1 MAQKITME
9 LEGGSVPLIEGSLM
23 HLPSRQ
29 KQQRVPAPE
38 LTVIVPTLN
47 ECDNIALVI
56 DRLAAVLTNINWE
69 AIFVDDDSRDG
80 TANHIRSLAQQYP
93 HVRCVQRIGRRGLA
107 AACIEGILASAAPI
121 IAVMDA
127 DLQHDEM
134 LLPRMLQILKQD
146 KCDIV
151 VGSRYVEGGGF
162 GDWTRSR
169 INISRFG
176 NYLSRMICRVEI
188 TDPMS
193 GFFMLRRPVFEA
205 AVRRLSGEGFK
216 ILLDILASSPQP
228 LRIKEIPYQFGKR
241 QFGESKLDTLVAW
254 EFIVM
259 IADKLIGHILP
270 VRFVLF
276 ALVGCLGVL
285 VHLIALWSALEIVG
299 LPFVW
304 SQTLA
309 TVAAMTS
316 NFFINNLF
324 TYRDLRLKGWRM
336 LRGLISFYAICT
348 IGAIA
353 NVGIATY
360 VFGSNRTWWLAGI
373 AGVLVGAVWNYAI
386 SSIFTWKR

>member
-1 MAQKITME
+1 
-9 LEGGSVPLIEGSLM
+9 
-23 HLPSRQ
+23 
-29 KQQRVPAPE
+29 
-38 LTVIVPTLN
+38 
-47 ECDNIALVI
+47 
-56 DRLAAVLTNINWE
+56 
-69 AIFVDDDSRDG
+69 
-80 TANHIRSLAQQYP
+80 
-93 HVRCVQRIGRRGLA
+93 
-107 AACIEGILASAAPI
+107 
-121 IAVMDA
+121 
-127 DLQHDEM
+127 
-134 LLPRMLQILKQD
+134 
-146 KCDIV
+146 
-151 VGSRYVEGGGF
+151 
-162 GDWTRSR
+162 
-169 INISRFG
+169 
-176 NYLSRMICRVEI
+176 
-188 TDPMS
+188 
-193 GFFMLRRPVFEA
+193 MLRRPVFEA

-285 VHLIALWSALEIVG
+285 VHLVALWSALEIVG